1 MRDFVRG
8 KIRALSHEPSESGAV
23 PPARGFD
30 VFCLPIIEW
39 GFRYQRPQQLLA
51 PFARDGHRVFYA
63 RTGFLGLDREPTLA
77 RVEGVD
83 RVFEVG
89 LPGEFDFNLYRGELE
104 GESLEQAA
112 EAVDAIA
119 RRYGIAEAVCLV
131 QYPSWEPLARRLR
144 ERHGWTLVYDCM
156 DEHTGF
162 GTHGASTERDEE
174 RLVAESDLVLAT
186 SKILETRLREKRPDV
201 LRLPNAA
208 DLERF
213 SRLPARE
220 TSPLARLPRPVVG
233 YYGAIAE
240 WFDAEAL
247 ALAASRRRGASFVLI
262 GRESGADLSPLD
274 ALPNVHRLGEVAYGS
289 LPEHVAAF
297 DVCTIPF
304 RRTPLTE
311 ATNPVKLYEYFAT
324 GKPVVAR
331 RLPEIEPF
339 EGAGAGDRVGADADG
354 KVVELYDTPEQFDAA
369 LERALARRPAEEA
382 LAARR
387 RQIARE
393 NSWEIRYRA
402 LKERLAA
409 LPKRAPSPPP
419 SPAGRGGS
427 ESATSVARRV
437 KEIRRLSGI
446 VAEQQE
452 GIAFLRGEVATRDR
466 ILVET
471 DNALRGEIARVQA
484 EHDRIAAESELRRR
498 HLEDALAELDRWD
511 RSRLGR
517 LRRRARQTKDAVASA
532 RHALGRATA
541 PGTPLFAV
549 GRALIPPPLA
559 RYLRRTLAPVKQKDK
574 MVRLEPRGRTAGRA
588 TDALPAMP
596 KGRYDAIVFSIID
609 WDFRFQRPQQLAT
622 QFGRHGHRVFYLSTT
637 QWLANQEGG
646 PSWDLVRKAPNVAEL
661 RIRSRRPL
669 DVYKGALDAADL
681 DVLVDAFDALAA
693 DLAMGDAVSL
703 VQIPFWAPLAER
715 LRERLGWQVVYDCM
729 DEWTNFP
736 GFGPEVLSREEALVR
751 GADATIVSADR
762 LWEKWK
768 GTAPRLILAKNGIDA
783 EHYKALYGPN
793 DVLDALDGV
802 HRVAVRHPVIGY
814 YGALASWVD
823 APLLE
828 KIVHAHP
835 EATIVLAGGHF
846 DVDLSRIA
854 KAPNVRL
861 LGQRPYEEMPKLL
874 WNFDVCVIPFLVNDI
889 TEATNPVKFY
899 EYLYGGKPVVAP
911 ALTELLPYAELSYLA
926 RAHDHDEFL
935 AKLKA
940 ALAEPADDP
949 RRAARR
955 KVAEENDW
963 AHRYE
968 AIDAGL
974 VEAHPLVSVVVVTYG
989 GLELTKA
996 CLDSLLHAETWPR
1009 LEVLVVD
1016 NAAGEGDGT
1025 PEYLRGL
1032 ALSDPRVR
1040 CILNPE
1046 NRGFAAANNQGVREA
1061 RGEVIVLLN
1070 NDTVV
1075 PPGLMG
1081 RLAAHLRRDRTIGLL
1096 CPTTN
1101 FCGNEARVEPDYMDS
1116 AASGGVPLAAMSA
1129 FAAKRGREHRGRIFD
1144 IGVAAMYCVAMRKS
1158 VSDQI
1163 GPLDEAYGV
1172 GMFEDDDFAVRMREA
1187 GYRVVC
1193 AEDAYVHHVGQG
1205 AFRKLSP
1212 AEYDALWKKNQAYFE
1227 KKWGVQWKTHVPREG
1242 VKAVQSKIGEEK

>member
-1 MRDFVRG
+1 
-8 KIRALSHEPSESGAV
+8 
-23 PPARGFD
+23 
-30 VFCLPIIEW
+30 
-39 GFRYQRPQQLLA
+39 
-51 PFARDGHRVFYA
+51 
-63 RTGFLGLDREPTLA
+63 
-77 RVEGVD
+77 
-83 RVFEVG
+83 
-89 LPGEFDFNLYRGELE
+89 
-104 GESLEQAA
+104 
-112 EAVDAIA
+112 
-119 RRYGIAEAVCLV
+119 
-131 QYPSWEPLARRLR
+131 
-144 ERHGWTLVYDCM
+144 
-156 DEHTGF
+156 
-162 GTHGASTERDEE
+162 
-174 RLVAESDLVLAT
+174 
-186 SKILETRLREKRPDV
+186 
-201 LRLPNAA
+201 
-208 DLERF
+208 
-213 SRLPARE
+213 
-220 TSPLARLPRPVVG
+220 VG

-240 WFDAEAL
+240 WFDAQGIAL
-247 ALAASRRRGASFVLI
+247 SAARRRGASYVLI
-262 GRESGADLSPLD
+262 GRESGADLSALD
-274 ALPNVHRLGEVAYGS
+274 GLPNVHRLGEVPYAG
-289 LPEHVAAF
+289 LPEHLAAF

-311 ATNPVKLYEYFAT
+311 ATNPVKLYEYLAT
-324 GKPVVAR
+324 GKPIVAR

-339 EGAGAGDRVGADADG
+339 AGAGADAG
-354 KVVELYDTPEQFDAA
+354 GRLIELYDRPEEFDAA
-369 LERALARRPAEEA
+369 LERALSRRPDEEA
-382 LAARR
+382 IAARR

-393 NSWEIRYRA
+393 NTWEIRYRT
-402 LKERLAA
+402 LRERLDS
-409 LPKRAPSPPP
+409 LPKRPSSRPAP
-419 SPAGRGGS
+419 AARG
-427 ESATSVARRV
+427 ESDSASSAFSVARRV

-452 GIAFLRGEVATRDR
+452 GIAFLRGEVSTRDR
-466 ILVET
+466 ILAET
-471 DNALRGEIARVQA
+471 DAALRGEIARVQA
-484 EHDRIAAESELRRR
+484 EQDRIAAESELRRR
-498 HLEDALAELDRWD
+498 HLEEALAELRRWEE
-511 RSRLGR
+511 SRLGR
-517 LRRRARQTKDAVASA
+517 IRRRAQKTKDAVASA

-541 PGTPLFAV
+541 PGTPLFRV

-559 RYLRRTLAPVKQKDK
+559 RYLRRTLAPVKQRDK
-574 MVRLEPRGRTAGRA
+574 MVRLDPRASRGRT
-588 TDALPAMP
+588 TDALPARP
-596 KGRYDAIVFSIID
+596 KGKYDAIVFSIID

-637 QWLANQEGG
+637 QWLASGEGG
-646 PSWDLVRKAPNVAEL
+646 PAWDLVRKAPNVAEL

-669 DVYKGALDAADL
+669 DVYRGALDAADL
-681 DVLVDAFDALAA
+681 DVLVDAFDAMAA

-715 LRERLGWQVVYDCM
+715 LRERFGWPVVYDCM

-736 GFGPEVLSREEALVR
+736 GFGPEVLSREDALVR
-751 GADATIVSADR
+751 GADATVVSADR

-768 GTAPRLILAKNGIDA
+768 GTAPRLILAKNGIDS
-783 EHYKALYGPN
+783 EHYRRLYAPN
-793 DVLDALDGV
+793 DVLGD
-802 HRVAVRHPVIGY
+802 VRHPVIGY

-828 KIVHAHP
+828 KIVRQHP
-835 EATIVLAGGHF
+835 EATVVLAGGHF
-846 DVDLSRIA
+846 DVDLSAIA

-861 LGQRPYEEMPKLL
+861 LGQRPYDEMPRLL

-926 RAHDHDEFL
+926 RAHDHAEFL
-935 AKLKA
+935 AKLNS

-955 KVAEENDW
+955 TVAEENDW

-974 VEAHPLVSVVVVTYG
+974 REVEAFPLVSVVVVTYG

-996 CLDSLLHAETWPR
+996 CLDSLLHGETWPR

-1016 NAAGEGDGT
+1016 NASTDGT
-1025 PEYLRGL
+1025 PEYLRNLVL
-1032 ALSDPRVR
+1032 ADPRVR

-1061 RGEVIVLLN
+1061 RGEVVVLLN

-1081 RLAAHLRRDRTIGLL
+1081 RLVAHLRRDRTIGLL

-1101 FCGNEARVEPDYMDS
+1101 FCGNEARVEPSYDS
-1116 AASGGVPLAAMSA
+1116 GASGAVPLAAMSA
-1129 FAAKRGREHRGRIFD
+1129 FAARRAREHRGRIFD
-1144 IGVAAMYCVAMRKS
+1144 IGVAAMYCVAMRKG
-1158 VSDQI
+1158 VSDQV

-1227 KKWGVQWKTHVPREG
+1227 KKWGVAWKAHVPRKG
-1242 VKAVQSKIGEEK
+1242 VTAARSKIGEEET